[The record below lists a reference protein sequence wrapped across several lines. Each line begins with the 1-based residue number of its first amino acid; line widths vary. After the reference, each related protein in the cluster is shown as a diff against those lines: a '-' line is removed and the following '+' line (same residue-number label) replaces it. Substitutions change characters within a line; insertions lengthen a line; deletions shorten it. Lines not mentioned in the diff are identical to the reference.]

1 MQAVTE
7 PVIDLIESVGELGVG
22 ALLALETVLP
32 PIPSEVILPFAGY
45 AAATGRLDPVLAW
58 AAATVGSV
66 VGAFI
71 LYGLGRALGY
81 ERLLD
86 LSRRRWFFLL
96 STADLNR
103 GHRFFAKHGRA
114 VVFFGRFIPLVR
126 SVVSVPAGIERMPAP
141 RFAALTAAGSGIWN
155 ALFIAAGYQL
165 GENYA
170 VIEQWIAPVS
180 TAVVVSLAAALV
192 WLVVRR
198 RRAVDG
204 AFSDAGDGDGS
215 TERAANEFELTSR

>member
-81 ERLLD
+81 DRLLD

-141 RFAALTAAGSGIWN
+141 RFAALTAAGSGIW
-155 ALFIAAGYQL
+155 
-165 GENYA
+165 
-170 VIEQWIAPVS
+170 IAPVS
-180 TAVVVSLAAALV
+180 TGVVVALAAGLV

-204 AFSDAGDGDGS
+204 ESSDVVDGDS
-215 TERAANEFELTSR
+215 SSKPAEPELELTSR